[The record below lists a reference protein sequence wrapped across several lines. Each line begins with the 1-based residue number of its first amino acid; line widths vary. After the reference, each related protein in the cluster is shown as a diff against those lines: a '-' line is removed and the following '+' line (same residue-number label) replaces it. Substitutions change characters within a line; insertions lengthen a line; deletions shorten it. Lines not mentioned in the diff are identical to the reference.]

1 MVIRSPPKKK
11 SDKLLISRLG
21 LCRKEKEV
29 IWNDRERRT
38 NSHGIGDTWNIDYW
52 TTLLVNGYM
61 SLLNRWSK
69 KGTECDLETISWY

>member
-1 MVIRSPPKKK
+1 MFHHLMAIWSPPKKT
-11 SDKLLISRLG
+11 SDKLLISKLG
-21 LCRKEKEV
+21 LCRKEKKV

-38 NSHGIGDTWNIDYW
+38 NSHGTGDTWNIDYW

-69 KGTECDLETISWY
+69 KGTGVT

>member
-1 MVIRSPPKKK
+1 MLMSK
-11 SDKLLISRLG
+11 LG
-21 LCRKEKEV
+21 LCRNEKEV

-38 NSHGIGDTWNIDYW
+38 SSHGTGDTWNIDYW

-69 KGTECDLETISWY
+69 KGTAVT